1 MAKTSIEWADW
12 SVNPIRTADGGYH
25 CTKVSEAC
33 EHCYAE
39 AINFRFGNKKPFGA
53 TPVEFVLD
61 EKPFEKLLRS
71 RKPKRVFLQS
81 MGDITHEDVPYWML
95 DRIFAWMAKLH
106 RHTFMV
112 LTKRPARLRDYILR
126 AMYDEDCNYDG
137 WYEQIDALGVPDVSP
152 MQNVW
157 VGVTAENQARA
168 DERIPILLQIPAAVH
183 FVSYEPALGPISFRW
198 AKWDNWR
205 DGEGRQ
211 RSTVNEYDGLRA
223 LDLIIAGGETGPGAR
238 PAHPD
243 WFRKVRDECKE
254 AGVAFFFKSHGFYI
268 PAVGTDEVGDVYFP
282 PAEHD
287 TSIDPFG
294 DGTYMLRVNREI
306 QHLAR
311 LLDGVEHNEL
321 PEVTPHA

>member
-12 SVNPIRTADGGYH
+12 SINPIRTKDGGYH
-25 CTKVSEAC
+25 CTKVSEGC

-71 RKPKRVFLQS
+71 RKSKRVFLQS
-81 MGDITHEDVPYWML
+81 MGDIAHEDVPYWML

-157 VGVTAENQARA
+157 LGVTAENQARA

-183 FVSYEPALGPISFRW
+183 FVSYEPALGPVDFRPYLET
-198 AKWDNWR
+198 AVFEKH
-205 DGEGRQ
+205 DGSKQGR
-211 RSTVNEYDGLRA
+211 VWLEHGL
-223 LDLIIAGGETGPGAR
+223 DWVIAGGETGPGAR

-243 WFRKVRDECKE
+243 WFRKVRDDCKE
-254 AGVAFFFKSHGFYI
+254 AGVAFFFKGWGDWAPRYQTGVKFHLNRLRDNEVVMSGPGYGI
-268 PAVGTDEVGDVYFP
+268 VMARVGKKAAG
-282 PAEHD
+282 
-287 TSIDPFG
+287 
-294 DGTYMLRVNREI
+294 
-306 QHLAR
+306 R

-321 PEVTPHA
+321 PEGKANG